1 MSRLGTHLDAI
12 DAWLSA
18 LPYGNA
24 LLVTECRR
32 QLDLIDAEDIAKVG
46 FKTPAG
52 FLVLPRFRLL
62 PRADGGK
69 DCEIW
74 IYLAIA
80 AQARSGATA
89 DANVIDRAIA
99 LAAALDDQVFGQL
112 QCLPP
117 ADIECRPVL
126 SSGIETK
133 GIAVAAVSF
142 RQLILRV
149 VEPPAATQGLISA
162 VGTGTPRPGEPGE
175 FLAGD
180 GQLTPEEQAIVDGWQ
195 S

>member
-12 DAWLSA
+12 DNWLTA
-18 LPYGNA
+18 LPYGSGF
-24 LLVTECRR
+24 LVTECLR
-32 QLDLIDAEDIAKVG
+32 QLDLIDAEDISKIS
-46 FKTPAG
+46 FNTPAG
-52 FLVLPRFRLL
+52 FLVLPRFRLVA
-62 PRADGGK
+62 RADGGK

-80 AQARSGATA
+80 AQARPGSSA
-89 DANVIDRAIA
+89 DADVIDRAIA

-117 ADIECRPVL
+117 AEIECRPVL

-142 RQLILRV
+142 RQLLLRV
-149 VEPPAATQGLISA
+149 VEPPAATQGLVGA
-162 VGTGTPRPGEPGE
+162 VGTGAPRPGVSAEY
-175 FLAGD
+175 LAGD
-180 GQLTPEEQAIVDGWQ
+180 GQLTPEEQAIISGWQ
-195 S
+195 A